1 MQKHYLM
8 VLVASSI
15 LVAGI
20 MVAGCSDSSPAVDT
34 TTLSPVPSLSHSEG
48 TKTAGDAGSALANGT
63 PGAGDRPQFNE
74 SAGPSGTPPDG
85 MQANRTRPSGTP
97 PDGMQMNGT
106 RPSGT
111 PPDGM
116 QMNGTRPSG
125 TPPDGMQMGGEPP
138 SGSPP
143 SGT

>member
-1 MQKHYLM
+1 MKKNHLM
-8 VLVASSI
+8 VLVASFI

-20 MVAGCSDSSPAVDT
+20 MVAGCSDSSTAVDT
-34 TTLSPVPSLSHSEG
+34 TTLSPVPSLSHSDG
-48 TKTAGDAGSALANGT
+48 TKTAGDSGSAIANGT
-63 PGAGDRPQFNE
+63 PGGAGAGDRPQSNE
-74 SAGPSGTPPDG
+74 SAGMP
-85 MQANRTRPSGTP
+85 GTP
-97 PDGMQMNGT
+97 PDGMQMNRT

-143 SGT
+143 SGS